1 MSYILKESSAFINA
15 KLTDYGRKQLSLGKL
30 NFSFW
35 GLGDSEMDYQTLDST
50 FDLTTFN
57 ILRPK
62 DNNPDIKYPLIRLT
76 TDTDFYQT
84 LTNLQSFEQKVINQA
99 KTRGF
104 FTGTT
109 DNLSAITTNLG
120 TYYINIGKTTNVEF
134 TGGTIVSNIYEI
146 GGFSTQIEP
155 QVGDL
160 VGIFYSHPNNPIPRT
175 SLIDSIPESIL
186 FYKIEGLS
194 GSLSGGTLSIELDR
208 EVPDFSL
215 FPTLTGETY
224 FAFLPSGESITNFY
238 GSGSTI
244 PYWNNSTLIF
254 DGTCDLSTDDVPV
267 WNLNIPFS
275 ENLAGLQS
283 TNENLN
289 SYGSQTYLGSKEL
302 LDYTSQN
309 SNQKSI
315 AIIHYSNN
323 NINNVYGERLND
335 NIFVLSLPHIMWHK
349 REFSGSTTGDR
360 MGMTFTGDTVEKL
373 LTFTG
378 NTNYELRYY
387 DLVDFS
393 GNVVGKIF
401 PDLKISIV
409 EDEELVAV
417 LSYKSNRSYSLP
429 EIKLGLETTSQTSLL
444 EPYEE
449 LYVSYLF
456 TTNSGYT
463 NGLHCQYYSKVD
475 RIGNSSPLNVSCFF
489 DAVNES
495 TFPYMTD
502 GSDGRGFQTNNF
514 YIICQKV
521 VIGQRPNPENWKIIN
536 FTDNA
541 LKFSGSDNLDPIE
554 IENST
559 FIIDYNT
566 YTGATTYNIN
576 SFLDGLPL
584 TNEPNKL
591 QFGDERF
598 LFGNVDSKIEATTYK
613 TNFLFTLKPNEF
625 NESINPTY
633 VNGNRNVHITDIAIY
648 DSDRELVGIGK
659 LSSPI
664 EKHNAKTV
672 IIELGIDF

>member
-35 GLGDSEMDYQTLDST
+35 GLGDSEMDYETLNT
-50 FDLTTFN
+50 NFDLTTFN

-62 DNNPDIKYPLIRLT
+62 DNNNDLKYPLIRLSS
-76 TDTDFYQT
+76 DIDFYQT
-84 LTNLQSFEQKVINQA
+84 LPTLQSFEQKVINQA

-104 FTGTT
+104 FSGTT
-109 DNLSAITTNLG
+109 TYNLNLDNIINMGLVENTEITGSTTLN
-120 TYYINIGKTTNVEF
+120 NIDITSGA
-134 TGGTIVSNIYEI
+134 
-146 GGFSTQIEP
+146 GFLEP
-155 QVGDL
+155 QSGDTVL
-160 VGIFYSHPNNPIPRT
+160 ISYTHPNILYNVGL
-175 SLIDSIPESIL
+175 SGVFL
-186 FYKIEGLS
+186 FYKIESLS
-194 GSLSGGTLSIELDR
+194 GTLSGGTLSITVDR
-208 EVPDFSL
+208 DLPDFSL
-215 FPTLTGETY
+215 FPSLTGSS
-224 FAFLPSGESITNFY
+224 FLAFLPGSDAITNFY

-244 PYWNNSTLIF
+244 PYWNNQTLYF
-254 DGTCDLSTDDVPV
+254 DTTCDLSVDDVTV

-275 ENLAGLQS
+275 ENLAGIQS

-289 SYGSQTYLGSKEL
+289 GYGSQTYLGTKEF

-335 NIFVLSLPHIMWHK
+335 NTFVLSLPHIMWHK
-349 REFSGSTTGDR
+349 REFSGSTTGDIL
-360 MGMTFTGDTVEKL
+360 GMTFTGDTVEKY

-378 NTNYELRYY
+378 NTNYELKYY
-387 DLVDFS
+387 DLVDWY
-393 GNVVGKIF
+393 GNIVGKIF
-401 PDLKISIV
+401 PDLKVSVI
-409 EDEELVAV
+409 EDEELIAL
-417 LSYKSNRSYSLP
+417 LSYKSNRSWSLP
-429 EIKLGLETTSQTSLL
+429 EIKLNLETTTQTSLL
-444 EPYEE
+444 QPFEQ

-456 TTNSGYT
+456 TTTSGFT
-463 NGLHCQYYSKVD
+463 NGIHCQYYSSIDK
-475 RIGNSSPLNVSCFF
+475 IGTSSSVNVNCTF
-489 DAVNES
+489 DAINES

-502 GSDGRGFQTNNF
+502 GSLGIGFQTNNF

-521 VIGQRPNPENWKIIN
+521 NLGERPNPENWKIIN

-541 LKFSGSDNLDPIE
+541 LKFSGSDNLDPVE
-554 IENST
+554 IENSQ
-559 FIIDYNT
+559 FIIDYDT
-566 YTGATTYNIN
+566 YMSATTYNIN
-576 SFLDGLPL
+576 NFLSGLPL
-584 TNEPNKL
+584 TNEPDKL

-598 LFGNVDSKIEATTYK
+598 LFGNVDTKIEATTYK

-625 NESINPTY
+625 NESLNPTFDST
-633 VNGNRNVHITDIAIY
+633 NRNVHLTEVAIY
-648 DSDRELVGIGK
+648 DGDKELVGIGK